1 MTGFGA
7 AEGDVTGRRARVE
20 IRTVNHRWFNLA
32 LKLPMEL
39 AAFEPELRDA
49 LRTQFERGHVNVQV
63 RWADES
69 AGTVSIDMGRAEAV
83 VAGLR
88 DLQQRFGLGGEIT
101 IDLVARQPDVFGVR
115 RGEEGSAVAWQLL
128 APVVAAA
135 AAECRAARQR
145 EGAMLAA
152 ELAERLEALEHAAD
166 GIAAGAPGRLI
177 RERDRLAASVRLL
190 LDGRGANEQR
200 VAEEIAI
207 AADRL
212 DITEELLRLRAH
224 IAVARDALA
233 QDQAV
238 GKQLGFLAQE
248 MGREVN
254 TIGSKANDAVISQEV
269 VMMKAELEKIRE
281 QLENLE

>member
-7 AEGDVTGRRARVE
+7 AEGDVAGRRARVE

-39 AAFEPELRDA
+39 AAIEPDLRDA
-49 LRTQFERGHVNVQV
+49 LRTQFERGHISVQV

-69 AGTVSIDMGRAEAV
+69 AGAVSIDVRRAEAV

-101 IDLVARQPDVFGVR
+101 IDLVARQPEVFGVR
-115 RGEEGSAVAWQLL
+115 RGDDGAAVDWQLL

-135 AAECRAARQR
+135 ATECRTARRR
-145 EGAMLAA
+145 EGAMLGAEVAA
-152 ELAERLEALEHAAD
+152 RFEALERAAER
-166 GIAAGAPGRLI
+166 IAREAPGRLV

-190 LDGRGANEQR
+190 LDSRGVNEQR
-200 VAEEIAI
+200 IAEEIAI

-212 DITEELLRLRAH
+212 DITEELVRLRAH
-224 IAVARDALA
+224 LAVARGALG

-254 TIGSKANDAVISQEV
+254 TLGSKASDAAIAQEV

>member
-1 MTGFGA
+1 MSGA
-7 AEGDVTGRRARVE
+7 ARKGRQSPGSCSR
-20 IRTVNHRWFNLA
+20 RWSRPPRRN
-32 LKLPMEL
+32 
-39 AAFEPELRDA
+39 
-49 LRTQFERGHVNVQV
+49 
-63 RWADES
+63 
-69 AGTVSIDMGRAEAV
+69 AGR
-83 VAGLR
+83 L
-88 DLQQRFGLGGEIT
+88 
-101 IDLVARQPDVFGVR
+101 
-115 RGEEGSAVAWQLL
+115 GSAK
-128 APVVAAA
+128 
-135 AAECRAARQR
+135 ARCSR
-145 EGAMLAA
+145 A
-152 ELAERLEALEHAAD
+152 ELAERLEALEHAAER
-166 GIAAGAPGRLI
+166 IAAGAPGRLI

-212 DITEELLRLRAH
+212 DITEELVRLRAH

-254 TIGSKANDAVISQEV
+254 TIGSKANDAVIAQEV